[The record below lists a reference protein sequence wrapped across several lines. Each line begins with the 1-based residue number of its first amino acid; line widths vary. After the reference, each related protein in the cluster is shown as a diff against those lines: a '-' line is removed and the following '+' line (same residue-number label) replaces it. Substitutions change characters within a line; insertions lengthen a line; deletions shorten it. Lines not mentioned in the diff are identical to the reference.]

1 VYPNETYRQSTVLI
15 VDDQPVNIQSMS
27 KLLAEDYHI
36 QIATNGAKALDIAAG
51 ENPPDLILLDI
62 MMPEMDGYEVCRRL
76 KANEQTRSI
85 PVIFVT
91 AMDTTEDEE
100 KGLSL
105 GAVDYISKP
114 FQPGIVRARV
124 RNQTERKRAE
134 DALLQLTER
143 LSLAVLAGS
152 VGIWDLDVVN
162 NVLTW
167 DDQMFALYGITR
179 EKFGGTYEAWQ
190 VGVHPDD
197 RMMVDAE
204 VQMALRGEKEFDTE
218 FRVIRPDG
226 SIRNIRALAS
236 IQRDIS
242 AKPLRMIGTNWDI
255 TSRKQAEE
263 AIRLVNNKLNLLSG
277 ITRHDIKNKVITIQG
292 FLRFARKAKNLIEIQ
307 PFLDKIQD
315 SAKAIEHQ
323 IDFSKNYQDL
333 GVKSPRW
340 LNLSNM
346 IVFASNPAIHIF
358 DETGT
363 LQIFADPLFEKV
375 LGNLIDNTIRHGE
388 TATEVR
394 ISIITDKDDIRI
406 IWVDNGVG
414 VLTDHKEMI
423 FTRGFGKNT
432 GFGLF
437 LIREILA
444 ITGMTIQETGEPGK
458 GARFEITVPNGKWRK
473 GETSREKN

>member
-1 VYPNETYRQSTVLI
+1 MYPNETYRQSTVLI

-179 EKFGGTYEAWQ
+179 EQFGGAYEAWQ
-190 VGVHPDD
+190 AGVHPDD
-197 RMMVDAE
+197 QQRGDE
-204 VQMALRGEKEFDTE
+204 EIQMAIRGEKEFDTE
-218 FRVIRPDG
+218 FRVLWPDG
-226 SIRNIRALAS
+226 STRNIRALALV
-236 IQRDIS
+236 QRDDEGR
-242 AKPLRMIGTNWDI
+242 PLRMIGTNWDI
-255 TSRKQAEE
+255 TEK
-263 AIRLVNNKLNLLSG
+263 KLG
-277 ITRHDIKNKVITIQG
+277 
-292 FLRFARKAKNLIEIQ
+292 
-307 PFLDKIQD
+307 
-315 SAKAIEHQ
+315 
-323 IDFSKNYQDL
+323 
-333 GVKSPRW
+333 
-340 LNLSNM
+340 
-346 IVFASNPAIHIF
+346 
-358 DETGT
+358 
-363 LQIFADPLFEKV
+363 
-375 LGNLIDNTIRHGE
+375 
-388 TATEVR
+388 
-394 ISIITDKDDIRI
+394 
-406 IWVDNGVG
+406 
-414 VLTDHKEMI
+414 
-423 FTRGFGKNT
+423 
-432 GFGLF
+432 
-437 LIREILA
+437 
-444 ITGMTIQETGEPGK
+444 
-458 GARFEITVPNGKWRK
+458 
-473 GETSREKN
+473 